1 MTPMFD
7 EFDKELRE
15 ALASEALPPDG
26 FADRVMA
33 RVAETPPAEKDALA
47 RPALAAV
54 RRCLPCSGC
63 GADPGCCAAA
73 VWAARMPVA
82 WRRDTRR

>member
-7 EFDKELRE
+7 EFDKKLRE
-15 ALASEALPPDG
+15 ALASGALPPDG

-33 RVAETPPAEKDALA
+33 RVAETPQQKKTPSPA

-54 RRCLPCSGC
+54 RRCLPCGGC
-63 GADPGCCAAA
+63 GADPAAA
-73 VWAARMPVA
+73 Q
-82 WRRDTRR
+82 RRSGQQECQWHGGGYRR

>member
-7 EFDKELRE
+7 EFDKKLRE

-33 RVAETPPAEKDALA
+33 RVAGTPQQKKTPLPA
-47 RPALAAV
+47 P
-54 RRCLPCSGC
+54 PI
-63 GADPGCCAAA
+63 P
-73 VWAARMPVA
+73 
-82 WRRDTRR
+82 

>member
-7 EFDKELRE
+7 EFDKKLRE

-33 RVAETPPAEKDALA
+33 RVAGTPQQKKTPSPA
-47 RPALAAV
+47 
-54 RRCLPCSGC
+54 RRWLLS
-63 GADPGCCAAA
+63 AAA
-73 VWAARMPVA
+73 CLVVAAALIPLL
-82 WRRDTRR
+82 RRRSGQQECQ

>member
-7 EFDKELRE
+7 EFDKELRQ

-33 RVAETPPAEKDALA
+33 RVCLLYTSDA
-47 RPALAAV
+47 
-54 RRCLPCSGC
+54 
-63 GADPGCCAAA
+63 ADE
-73 VWAARMPVA
+73 
-82 WRRDTRR
+82 

>member
-33 RVAETPPAEKDALA
+33 RVAGTPQQKRMPSPA
-47 RPALAAV
+47 
-54 RRCLPCSGC
+54 RRWLLS
-63 GADPGCCAAA
+63 AAA
-73 VWAARMPVA
+73 QQ
-82 WRRDTRR
+82 RRSGQQECQ

>member
-7 EFDKELRE
+7 EFDKKLRE

-33 RVAETPPAEKDALA
+33 RRPSRKGRPRPPGAGCCLPL
-47 RPALAAV
+47 PALWWL
-54 RRCLPCSGC
+54 RR
-63 GADPGCCAAA
+63 
-73 VWAARMPVA
+73 
-82 WRRDTRR
+82 

>member
-33 RVAETPPAEKDALA
+33 RVAETPQQKRMPSPAAGCCPPL
-47 RPALAAV
+47 PALWWL
-54 RRCLPCSGC
+54 RR
-63 GADPGCCAAA
+63 
-73 VWAARMPVA
+73 
-82 WRRDTRR
+82 